1 MKAKNL
7 KQMIEDGFETYGIV
21 PENGMFFTIID
32 EKLNI
37 DPEQKVFF
45 GDGYFTKHKESSSIR
60 YYTKGK
66 NLRLYWK
73 SYRENIDHVLNKFV
87 EIVIDA
93 IRDERDMT
101 DLIDI
106 YKRNS
111 QIFIKN
117 HTIFEFNLKSYAP
130 EIIGAEKLEIKK
142 RITIGGKQGTLW
154 IDTEYDENTLYLDA
168 HFQYRDSVGMRIE
181 IGITTMSDRNAII
194 SNNATISTYSC
205 LRQEQALKTR
215 ILTTNPLSILDDAKW
230 IKIGTQYQT
239 YLQNVDFDILNALDD
254 VNELYMVNQGKDYID
269 GFFLT
274 CSEEFY
280 NKVCGKPCKEL

>member
-7 KQMIEDGFETYGIV
+7 KQMIEDGFDAYGIT

-32 EKLNI
+32 GQLNI
-37 DPEQKVFF
+37 DLNQKVFF

-73 SYRENIDHVLNKFV
+73 SYRENIERVLNKFV

-93 IRDERDMT
+93 VRDERDMT

-111 QIFIKN
+111 QIFIEN

-154 IDTEYDENTLYLDA
+154 IYTEYGKDTLYLNA
-168 HFQYRDSVGMRIE
+168 YFQYRDSVGMRIE
-181 IGITTMSDRNAII
+181 TKIITMSDQ
-194 SNNATISTYSC
+194 NATISTYSC

-215 ILTTNPLSILDDAKW
+215 TLTTNPLSILDDAKW

-239 YLQNVDFDILNALDD
+239 YLQNVDLDILDALDD
-254 VNELYMVNQGKDYID
+254 VSELYMVNQGKDYFRD

-280 NKVCGKPCKEL
+280 NKVCGKPCVEL

>member
-7 KQMIEDGFETYGIV
+7 KQMIEDGFDANGIV
-21 PENGMFFTIID
+21 SEDGKFFTLID
-32 EKLNI
+32 GELNI
-37 DPEQKVFF
+37 DPNQKVFF
-45 GDGYFTKHKESSSIR
+45 GDGYFIKDKKTPIIR

-73 SYRENIDHVLNKFV
+73 KYRENIDPVLNKFV

-111 QIFIKN
+111 KILIDNN
-117 HTIFEFNLKSYAP
+117 HTIFASCLTQYAP

-154 IDTEYDENTLYLDA
+154 IYTEYGKNILYLNA
-168 HFQYRDSVGMRIE
+168 YFQYRDSVGMRIQTK
-181 IGITTMSDRNAII
+181 IITMSDQ
-194 SNNATISTYSC
+194 NATISTYSC

-215 ILTTNPLSILDDAKW
+215 TLTTNPLSILDDAKW

-239 YLQNVDFDILNALDD
+239 YLQNVDLDILDALDD
-254 VNELYMVNQGKDYID
+254 VSELYMVNQGKDYID

-280 NKVCGKPCKEL
+280 NKVCGKPCEEL